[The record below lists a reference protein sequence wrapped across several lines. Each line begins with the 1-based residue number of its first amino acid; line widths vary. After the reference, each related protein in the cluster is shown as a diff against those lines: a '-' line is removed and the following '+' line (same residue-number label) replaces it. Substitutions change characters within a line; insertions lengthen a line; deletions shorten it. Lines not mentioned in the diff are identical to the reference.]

1 MYSHIH
7 ALAIP
12 QMGLLKVC
20 MKTSIAIQ
28 QVGDKKDR
36 TYRVAQHSAN
46 CQPKLFTVKGVGKSF
61 TLFDG
66 EQQLQSFNTLTK
78 CYEYIK
84 GVTA

>member
-1 MYSHIH
+1 MTVVLSVTQ
-7 ALAIP
+7 L
-12 QMGLLKVC
+12 
-20 MKTSIAIQ
+20 
-28 QVGDKKDR
+28 GDKKDR

-84 GVTA
+84 GITA